1 MSRRRHNNASY
12 ELEVRLGSDKISF
25 FYNLDTLQDIADT
38 LNSEYFSGFKVVTRT
53 MISNWIHYPN
63 KPRRDFANAF
73 HIERKVC

>member
-1 MSRRRHNNASY
+1 MSRRRNNNASY
-12 ELEVRLGSDKISF
+12 QLQVSLGSNKHF
-25 FYNLDTLQDIADT
+25 FSNLDTLQEIAET
-38 LNSEYFSGFKVVTRT
+38 LNTQYFSGFKVITRT